1 MADDLRLFVALELP
15 APILAA
21 LEQLQDQLRADRS
34 ARVVRWT
41 RPEGIHLTLK
51 FLGETPSAR
60 LDAIRAGLQA
70 AASAH
75 RPLQLG
81 AAGLGCFPNPRAPR
95 VVWVGLTG
103 DLDALAALQSAVEAA
118 IAPLGF
124 PTENRP
130 FSPHLTLGRVRQD
143 ASAAEVRA
151 LGALVTGTAIGALG
165 AWQATA
171 ISLMRSELSRDGAR
185 YTCLFSAALG
195 QSGTA

>member
-15 APILAA
+15 VPILAA

-34 ARVVRWT
+34 ARAVRWT

-51 FLGETPSAR
+51 FLGETPPDR
-60 LDAIRAGLQA
+60 LDVIRAGLQV

-75 RPLQLG
+75 RSLRLG

-124 PTENRP
+124 PTEKRP

-151 LGALVTGTAIGALG
+151 LGALVSGTAVGTLG

-185 YTCLFSAALG
+185 YTCLFSAPLG
-195 QSGTA
+195 QSGAA